1 MWRAGAGHV
10 GGAASV
16 MVAEP
21 PISMFTCWRTPFKD
35 HLLDARFNKRV
46 YRNQSWI
53 SPVLLIDGKIAGV
66 WAYDLSRQ
74 RSISRLSFSLE
85 FPGVCGRKSKRA
97 PKSLENSS
105 SALRPFPSR
114 ARQQTAIDPKLRF
127 PGESSRLPPVRIR
140 CLA

>member
-21 PISMFTCWRTPFKD
+21 PISMFTCWRTPSRTTF
-35 HLLDARFNKRV
+35 LTLASTSGSIAIRAG
-46 YRNQSWI
+46 
-53 SPVLLIDGKIAGV
+53 SPRAIDRRKNCRV

-74 RSISRLSFSLE
+74 TINIEVELFARISRSVRAQIEARARELGELFQRAPSLSF
-85 FPGVCGRKSKRA
+85 KS
-97 PKSLENSS
+97 E
-105 SALRPFPSR
+105 
-114 ARQQTAIDPKLRF
+114 QTAIDPKLRF